1 MHNLPETAEQE
12 YYHYLFGKF
21 YEEIE
26 EGRFL
31 FLYAEICRSDR
42 CECKDVIYLFYEF
55 FLKIYYTFLQ

>member
-26 EGRFL
+26 EGRSL
-31 FLYAEICRSDR
+31 FLYAEICRRDG
-42 CECKDVIYLFYEF
+42 CECKNIIDLLVIQ
-55 FLKIYYTFLQ
+55 KIFKYCYIV